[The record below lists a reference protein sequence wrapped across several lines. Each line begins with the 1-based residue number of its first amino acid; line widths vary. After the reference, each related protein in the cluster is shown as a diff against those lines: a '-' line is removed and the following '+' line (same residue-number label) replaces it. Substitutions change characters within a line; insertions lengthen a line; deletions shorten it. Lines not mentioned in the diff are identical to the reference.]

1 MFCYCMFC
9 IIETWHAEASVRVDV
24 LVISLQISEK
34 SARHFLD
41 DCDKRKSL
49 ISDILAVASTMSVSW
64 FSGTNSDMSCS
75 GMRCSD
81 SLSSVPYPPT
91 LSSVS
96 LNSASDD
103 VRGLPL
109 VLSLW
114 TSKKVVQKDKKIR
127 NKVEARQ
134 EMNPKKKKD

>member
-1 MFCYCMFC
+1 MLCYCMIC

-24 LVISLQISEK
+24 LVISLHISEK

-75 GMRCSD
+75 GM
-81 SLSSVPYPPT
+81 SLSSFPYPPT

-96 LNSASDD
+96 LNSSSDD

-114 TSKKVVQKDKKIR
+114 TSKKVVQKEKKIR
-127 NKVEARQ
+127 NKVEARR
-134 EMNPKKKKD
+134 

>member
-1 MFCYCMFC
+1 MLCYCTFC
-9 IIETWHAEASVRVDV
+9 IPETWQAEASVRVDV
-24 LVISLQISEK
+24 LVITLQISEK

-41 DCDKRKSL
+41 DCDKRKIL

-64 FSGTNSDMSCS
+64 FSGTN
-75 GMRCSD
+75 SD

-103 VRGLPL
+103 VRWLPL

-114 TSKKVVQKDKKIR
+114 TSKKVVQKEKKIR

-134 EMNPKKKKD
+134 

>member
-1 MFCYCMFC
+1 MIC

-24 LVISLQISEK
+24 LVISLHISEK

-75 GMRCSD
+75 GM
-81 SLSSVPYPPT
+81 SLSSFPDPPT

-114 TSKKVVQKDKKIR
+114 TSKKVVQKEKKIR
-127 NKVEARQ
+127 NKVQARR
-134 EMNPKKKKD
+134 